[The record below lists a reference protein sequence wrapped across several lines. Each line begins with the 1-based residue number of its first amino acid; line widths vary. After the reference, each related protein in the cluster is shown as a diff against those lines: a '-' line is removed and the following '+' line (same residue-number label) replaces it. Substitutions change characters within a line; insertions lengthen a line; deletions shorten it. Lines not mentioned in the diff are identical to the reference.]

1 MAIIM
6 SDFKANLKDLFS
18 GCLTIPNLLSVIRIL
33 LIPVF
38 AVLFLKDHIIAAVI
52 VIIVAELT
60 DLFDGKIAR
69 KFNQV
74 SALGKLLDPIAD
86 KLSQISIVIVLII
99 KYWDNAI
106 KYLFMFFIVKE
117 ILMLIGGALLLS
129 KGLRPVAAEM
139 WGKVATTVFCIVMI
153 FVLAFGKGGAL
164 CDITGF
170 TLPNV
175 VTWILVSISAICTL
189 ASLCGYIPGF
199 LNQIKEK
206 KEENKNQ

>member
-1 MAIIM
+1 M
-6 SDFKANLKDLFS
+6 SEFNNNVKDLFK
-18 GCLTIPNLLSVIRIL
+18 GWNTVPNWLCFLRIA

-38 AVLFLKDHIIAAVI
+38 AVLFLNDYVIPAVI
-52 VIIVAELT
+52 VIIIAELT

-74 SALGKLLDPIAD
+74 SALGKILDPIAD
-86 KLSQISIVIVLII
+86 KFSQMSIVIVLII

-106 KYLFMFFIVKE
+106 KYLFMFFIAKE
-117 ILMLIGGALLLS
+117 IIMLIGGAILIS

-153 FVLAFGKGGAL
+153 FVLAFGEGGAL
-164 CDITGF
+164 CDVTGF
-170 TLPNV
+170 TLPNI
-175 VTWILVSISAICTL
+175 VTWVLVSISAVCTL

-199 LNQIKEK
+199 LKQMKEK
-206 KEENKNQ
+206 KNVKE

>member
-1 MAIIM
+1 MVIKM
-6 SDFKANLKDLFS
+6 SDFKSNMKDLFD
-18 GCLTIPNLLSVIRIL
+18 GYLTIPNLLSVIRII

-38 AVLFLKDHIIAAVI
+38 AVLLLKDYVVAAII

-60 DLFDGKIAR
+60 DLLDGKIAR

-86 KLSQISIVIVLII
+86 KLSQISIVIVLIV

-106 KYLFMFFIVKE
+106 KYLFMFFIAKE
-117 ILMLIGGALLLS
+117 IIMLIGGAVLLS
-129 KGLRPVAAEM
+129 KGLRPVAAEI

-153 FVLAFGKGGAL
+153 FVLAFGENGAL
-164 CDITGF
+164 CDLTGF

-175 VTWILVSISAICTL
+175 VTWVLVSISAVCTL
-189 ASLCGYIPGF
+189 CSLLGYAPGF
-199 LNQIKEK
+199 IKQLKEK
-206 KEENKNQ
+206 KNNNKA

>member
-1 MAIIM
+1 M
-6 SDFKANLKDLFS
+6 SDFKTNIKELFD
-18 GCLTIPNLLSVIRIL
+18 GCLTIPNLLSLIRIL

-38 AVLFLKDHIIAAVI
+38 AVLLIKDHFIAAII

-60 DLFDGKIAR
+60 DLLDGKIAR

-86 KLSQISIVIVLII
+86 KLSQISIVIVLIV

-117 ILMLIGGALLLS
+117 LLMLIGGALLLS

-153 FVLAFGKGGAL
+153 FVLAFGEGGAL
-164 CDITGF
+164 CDVTGF

-175 VTWILVSISAICTL
+175 VTWILVGISAVCTL
-189 ASLCGYIPGF
+189 ASLLCYIPGF
-199 LNQIKEK
+199 MQQLKEK
-206 KEENKNQ
+206 KAEELKEKEE

>member
-1 MAIIM
+1 M
-6 SDFKANLKDLFS
+6 SEFKNNMKDLFK
-18 GCLTIPNLLSVIRIL
+18 GCLTIPNFLSVIRIL

-38 AVLFLKDHIIAAVI
+38 AVLFLKDYVIAAVV
-52 VIIVAELT
+52 VIILAELT

-86 KLSQISIVIVLII
+86 KLSQMAIVIVLIV

-106 KYLFMFFIVKE
+106 KYLFMFFILKE
-117 ILMLIGGALLLS
+117 ILMIIGGAILLS

-153 FVLAFGKGGAL
+153 FILAFGKGGAL
-164 CDITGF
+164 CGVTGF
-170 TLPNV
+170 TLPDA
-175 VTWILVSISAICTL
+175 VTWALVTISAICTL
-189 ASLCGYIPGF
+189 ASLLGYAPGF
-199 LNQIKEK
+199 IRQIKEK
-206 KEENKNQ
+206 KAQSEKE

>member
-1 MAIIM
+1 M
-6 SDFKANLKDLFS
+6 SDFKTNMKELFD
-18 GCLTIPNLLSVIRIL
+18 GCLTIPNLLSLIRIL

-38 AVLFLKDHIIAAVI
+38 AVLLIKDHFIAAII

-60 DLFDGKIAR
+60 DLLDGKIAR

-86 KLSQISIVIVLII
+86 KLSQISIVIVLIV

-117 ILMLIGGALLLS
+117 LLMLIGGALLLS

-153 FVLAFGKGGAL
+153 FVLAFGEGGAL
-164 CDITGF
+164 CDVTGF

-175 VTWILVSISAICTL
+175 VTWILVGISAVCTL
-189 ASLCGYIPGF
+189 ASLLCYIPGF
-199 LNQIKEK
+199 RQQLKEK
-206 KEENKNQ
+206 KAEELKEKEE

>member
-1 MAIIM
+1 MGDLK
-6 SDFKANLKDLFS
+6 SNVKDLFK

-38 AVLFLKDHIIAAVI
+38 AVLLLKDYFVEAIA

-60 DLFDGKIAR
+60 DWFDGMIAR

-74 SALGKLLDPIAD
+74 SALGKILDPIAD

-106 KYLFMFFIVKE
+106 KYLFMFFIIKE
-117 ILMLIGGALLLS
+117 VIMLVGGAILIS
-129 KGLRPVAAEM
+129 KGLRPVAAEI

-153 FVLAFGKGGAL
+153 FVLAFGENGAL
-164 CDITGF
+164 CDILGF

-175 VTWILVSISAICTL
+175 VTWILVSISAVCTL
-189 ASLCGYIPGF
+189 GSLLGYVPGF
-199 LNQIKEK
+199 LKQLKEK
-206 KEENKNQ
+206 NSDK

>member
-1 MAIIM
+1 M
-6 SDFKANLKDLFS
+6 SDFKANMKDLFKDAW
-18 GCLTIPNLLSVIRIL
+18 TIPNLLSVIRIL

-38 AVLFLKDHIIAAVI
+38 AALFLKDYVIAAVV
-52 VIIVAELT
+52 VIIIAELT
-60 DLFDGKIAR
+60 DLIDGKIAR

-86 KLSQISIVIVLII
+86 KLSQMSIVIVLII

-106 KYLFMFFIVKE
+106 KYLFMFFIIKE
-117 ILMLIGGALLLS
+117 LLMIIGGVVLLS

-164 CDITGF
+164 CDVTGF
-170 TLPNV
+170 TLPDT
-175 VTWILVSISAICTL
+175 VTWILVSISAVCTL
-189 ASLCGYIPGF
+189 GSLLGYAPGF
-199 LNQIKEK
+199 VKQLKEK
-206 KEENKNQ
+206 KENK

>member
-1 MAIIM
+1 M
-6 SDFKANLKDLFS
+6 SEFNNNVKDLFK
-18 GCLTIPNLLSVIRIL
+18 GWNTVPNWLCFLRIA

-38 AVLFLKDHIIAAVI
+38 AALFLNDYVIPAVI
-52 VIIVAELT
+52 VIIIAELT

-74 SALGKLLDPIAD
+74 SALGKILDPIAD
-86 KLSQISIVIVLII
+86 KLSQMSIVIVLII

-106 KYLFMFFIVKE
+106 KYLFMFFIAKE
-117 ILMLIGGALLLS
+117 IIMLVGGAILIS

-153 FVLAFGKGGAL
+153 FVLAFGEGGAL
-164 CDITGF
+164 CDVTGF
-170 TLPNV
+170 TLPNI
-175 VTWILVSISAICTL
+175 VTWVLVSISAVCTL

-199 LNQIKEK
+199 LKQMKEK
-206 KEENKNQ
+206 KNIKE

>member
-1 MAIIM
+1 M
-6 SDFKANLKDLFS
+6 SDFKTNMKELFD
-18 GCLTIPNLLSVIRIL
+18 GCLTIPNLLSLIRIL

-38 AVLFLKDHIIAAVI
+38 AVLLIKDHFIAAII

-60 DLFDGKIAR
+60 DLLDGKIAR

-86 KLSQISIVIVLII
+86 KLSQISIVIVLIV

-117 ILMLIGGALLLS
+117 LLMLIGGALLLS

-153 FVLAFGKGGAL
+153 FVLAFGEGGAL
-164 CDITGF
+164 CDVTGF

-175 VTWILVSISAICTL
+175 VTWILVGISAVCTL
-189 ASLCGYIPGF
+189 ASLLCYIPGF
-199 LNQIKEK
+199 MQQLKEK
-206 KEENKNQ
+206 KAEELKEKEE

>member
-1 MAIIM
+1 MGEMKSNI
-6 SDFKANLKDLFS
+6 KDLFN
-18 GCLTIPNLLSVIRIL
+18 GWNTVPNWLCFLRIA

-38 AVLFLKDHIIAAVI
+38 AVLFLKDYVIAAVI
-52 VIIVAELT
+52 VIIVAEVT
-60 DLFDGKIAR
+60 DLLDGKIAR

-74 SALGKLLDPIAD
+74 SALGKILDPIAD

-106 KYLFMFFIVKE
+106 KYLFMFFIIKE
-117 ILMLIGGALLLS
+117 IVMLLGGALLLS

-153 FVLAFGKGGAL
+153 FVLAFGEGGAL
-164 CDITGF
+164 CEVAGF

-189 ASLCGYIPGF
+189 GSLLGYVPGF
-199 LNQIKEK
+199 LKQIKEK